1 VTSSEHTLKSAA
13 RLKHAL
19 EPLHAMVYFVPEA
32 NERFT
37 AAGLK
42 PGRMTY
48 FASRAAAFGAVGAGA
63 VTATFYNFNPAFVAK
78 FIPAAWALAD
88 PIAVTAARYEAVDA
102 ALARLLGEQTLASPE
117 LAEATE
123 LMRVAVDDLS
133 PEGRP
138 LYAAHADLPWPD
150 APNHVVLWHAI
161 TLFRE
166 WRGDAHVA
174 ALLGHGLTGL
184 AALVTHTATGRGF
197 TEATAK
203 ATRGWSDEQWSACV
217 AALRQGELLDAQ
229 GGLTEAGNRLRAQV
243 EYQTDRTS
251 LTPVL
256 ALGDDRTVRLVEL
269 GRALSRQI
277 VANGAFPEDTFA

>member
-1 VTSSEHTLKSAA
+1 VTSSEEMLKSAA
-13 RLKHAL
+13 RLKYAL
-19 EPLHAMVYFVPEA
+19 EPLHAMVYFVPEGA
-32 NERFT
+32 EIYG

-63 VTATFYNFNPAFVAK
+63 VAATFYNFNPTLVAK
-78 FIPAAWALAD
+78 FLPDAWQRAT
-88 PIAVTAARYEAVDA
+88 PQVVTAARYEVVDA
-102 ALARLLGEQTLASPE
+102 ALTRLLGPGTVASAE
-117 LAEATE
+117 LAEAVE
-123 LMRVAVDDLS
+123 LTKAAVADLN
-133 PEGRP
+133 PDGRP

-150 APNHVVLWHAI
+150 AAPHVVLWHAI

-174 ALLGHGLTGL
+174 ALVGHELDGLQ
-184 AALVTHTATGRGF
+184 ALITHTATGRGF

-203 ATRGWSDEQWSACV
+203 LTRGWSDEQWD
-217 AALRQGELLDAQ
+217 AASDGLRQRELLDAQ
-229 GGLTEAGNRLRAQV
+229 GALSGSGSRLRAQI

-256 ALGDDRTVRLVEL
+256 TLGEERTTRLVEL
-269 GRALSRQI
+269 GRALSRQ
-277 VANGAFPEDTFA
+277 VVEGGAFPAGTFA